1 MLFKTHG
8 DKQLKIAIASGKGGT
23 GKTFVATNL
32 YSVLQQNQVSSILI
46 DCDAEEPNDHFF
58 FKSISKTDKEVQV
71 NIPVISAE
79 SCIFCDQCYEYCH
92 YNAIFIFPLF
102 NKFT

>member
-46 DCDAEEPNDHFF
+46 DCDAEEPNDHFSLNLF
-58 FKSISKTDKEVQV
+58 LKRTKRFKLTFR
-71 NIPVISAE
+71 N
-79 SCIFCDQCYEYCH
+79 FCRIVH
-92 YNAIFIFPLF
+92 IL
-102 NKFT
+102 